1 MRSSRLFYLF
11 FILLSISL
19 LRGIAVAKEENR
31 MPEQGAPVAGK
42 KALFIIAHQDFR
54 DEEFAQPRDALEK
67 RGVQVTIASSS
78 LKKAKGMLGMT
89 VQPEILLDQVKVAR
103 YDLVVFVGGAG
114 SSEYWENAKA
124 HQIAQTAV
132 EEKKIVAAICIAT
145 VTLANAGVL
154 KGRKATV
161 FSSPEEIKQIKAKGA
176 IYTGKPVER
185 DGRIITAS
193 GPEAAHS
200 FAESLIQALQGQ

>member
-1 MRSSRLFYLF
+1 MD
-11 FILLSISL
+11 
-19 LRGIAVAKEENR
+19 
-31 MPEQGAPVAGK
+31 AGRK

-54 DEEFAQPRDALEK
+54 DEEFAQPKEALEK
-67 RGVQVTIASSS
+67 EGVQVTVASSS

-89 VQPEILLDQVKVAR
+89 VQPDILLDQVKVTQ

-124 HQIAQTAV
+124 HQIARTAV
-132 EEKKIVAAICIAT
+132 EEKKIVAAICIAP
-145 VTLANAGVL
+145 VTLANAGLL

-161 FSSPEEIKQIKAKGA
+161 FYSPEEIEQIKAKGA

-185 DGRIITAS
+185 DGQIITAS
-193 GPEAAHS
+193 GPDAAHS